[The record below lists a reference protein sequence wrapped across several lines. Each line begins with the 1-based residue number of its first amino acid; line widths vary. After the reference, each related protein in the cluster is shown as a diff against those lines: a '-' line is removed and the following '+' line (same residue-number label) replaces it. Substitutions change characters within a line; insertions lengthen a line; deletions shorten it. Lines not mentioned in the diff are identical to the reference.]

1 MAAFAFPKAARL
13 LQPAEFEFVF
23 AKAER
28 HSAAGLTVLAR
39 ANGLSSA
46 RLGLAV
52 AKKNIPNASQRNRLR
67 RLVREYFRCHRSQL
81 PACDLIF
88 MARAGSDKL
97 DNAAIVAA
105 LTRCFGGVIKNSALS
120 GS

>member
-23 AKAER
+23 AQAQR

-39 ANGLSSA
+39 ANGLNSA

-52 AKKNIPNASQRNRLR
+52 AKKNIPTAVARNRLR
-67 RLVREYFRCHRSQL
+67 RLVREQFRVMRPQL
-81 PACDLIF
+81 PPCDLIF

-97 DNAAIVAA
+97 DNTAIIAA
-105 LTRCFGGVIKNSALS
+105 LQRCFGGVIKNAVLS